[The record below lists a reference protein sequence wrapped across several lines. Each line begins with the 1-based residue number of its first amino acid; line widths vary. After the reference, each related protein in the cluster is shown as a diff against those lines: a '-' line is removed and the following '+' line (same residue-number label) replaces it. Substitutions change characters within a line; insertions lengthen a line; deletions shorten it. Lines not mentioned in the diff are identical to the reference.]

1 MKQEIKIAIILSGCG
16 VNDGAE
22 IHESVLTMLALDR
35 AGVAYSCFA
44 PDIAQKRV
52 FDHFHKT
59 EVSEQRNVL
68 VEAARIA
75 RGDIL
80 PLQDLD
86 AEEFDGVIFPGGFG
100 AATTFC
106 SFAEDGADFTVNK
119 EIEQVILKVNAL
131 GKPIGALCISPVLL
145 AKVINNA
152 TVTIGNS
159 VDVAGAVTKVGAIH
173 KEAGEGQV
181 VVDSENKIVTTP
193 CYMLDSNIAGIFTGV
208 ENLVA
213 ELLKMV

>member
-1 MKQEIKIAIILSGCG
+1 MEQKKIAIILSGCG

-52 FDHFHKT
+52 FDHYHKT
-59 EVSEQRNVL
+59 EVNEKRNVL

-80 PLQDLD
+80 PLQGFD
-86 AEEFDGVIFPGGFG
+86 AANFNGVIFPGGFG
-100 AATTFC
+100 VATTFC

-131 GKPIGALCISPVLL
+131 GKPVGALCISPVLL
-145 AKVINNA
+145 ARVINNA

-159 VDVAGAVTKVGAIH
+159 ADIADVLTKAGAIH

-181 VVDSENKIVTTP
+181 VVDRENKIVTTP
-193 CYMLDSNIAGIFTGV
+193 CYMLDSRISDIFSGI

-213 ELLKMV
+213 ELLAMM